1 MTTADLNDALN
12 LIKIRIRFFEWRL
25 SMFESD
31 NNNSEE
37 VNNCF
42 DSLLEILRE
51 LSCILNLD
59 TISNK
64 DKITIT
70 DYLHI
75 VRNIINIDDE
85 E

>member
-1 MTTADLNDALN
+1 MTTTDLNDALN

-25 SMFESD
+25 SMFET
-31 NNNSEE
+31 NSEE
-37 VNNCF
+37 VNNCV
-42 DSLLEILRE
+42 DSLIEILRE
-51 LSCILNLD
+51 LTCISNLD

-64 DKITIT
+64 DKITTT

-75 VRNIINIDDE
+75 VRNIIDNE

>member
-1 MTTADLNDALN
+1 MTTTDLNDALN

-31 NNNSEE
+31 TNSEE

-42 DSLLEILRE
+42 DSLIEILRE
-51 LSCILNLD
+51 LTCISNLD

-64 DKITIT
+64 DKITTT

-75 VRNIINIDDE
+75 VRNIIDMNDE